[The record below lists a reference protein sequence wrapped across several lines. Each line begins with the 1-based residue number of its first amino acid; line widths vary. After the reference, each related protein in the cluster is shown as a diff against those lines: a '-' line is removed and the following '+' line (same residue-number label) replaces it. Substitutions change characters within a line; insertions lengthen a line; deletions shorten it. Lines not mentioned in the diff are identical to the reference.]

1 MFKFLVVWFL
11 ANYSYENFSSTY
23 KSYKQENPIR
33 EMSDFI
39 QYQQYRED
47 QLRLKCNLQNYM
59 IEPQQTMYDKVYD
72 YIVESI
78 RFPRLMLSDK
88 SYKHLLHTINY
99 KPVIYMETMN
109 ARSFEEF
116 MNLSY
121 NAVNIGKEIVYEGNV
136 YILLQNG
143 NKHMN
148 TFNYA
153 NQMHLPEDRKP
164 VWSIKVGNQT
174 LTVSDIKN
182 N

>member
-1 MFKFLVVWFL
+1 
-11 ANYSYENFSSTY
+11 
-23 KSYKQENPIR
+23 
-33 EMSDFI
+33 MSDFI

-59 IEPQQTMYDKVYD
+59 IEPQQTMYDMVYD
-72 YIVESI
+72 YVVESI

-88 SYKHLLHTINY
+88 PYKHLLYTINY

-109 ARSFEEF
+109 ARSFDEF

-121 NAVNIGKEIVYEGNV
+121 NSVNVGKEIVYEGNV

-143 NKHMN
+143 IKHTN